1 MNGDDMTGNV
11 NNLIDQLLND
21 HQVIRPERHPMVRTL
36 PVALCIIAYMTIVT
50 ALIGLRSDWKA
61 EFITEFGIY
70 QVELLMSF
78 IVGFTAILAAGWL
91 RIPYMKNQNWVITAA
106 LASAGVF
113 LSFEIYRLISEG
125 ITFATVESFIECY
138 LHSLALASLPTMAL
152 VLMQKSGSPTRPY
165 LSALMGTLAIAGFAW
180 IALRLT
186 CSVNL
191 AGHNAIVQLSPF
203 MLLGLGLGL
212 YARRLYKW

>member
-1 MNGDDMTGNV
+1 MTN
-11 NNLIDQLLND
+11 NPHNLIDQLLQD
-21 HQVIRPERHPMVRTL
+21 HQPIRPERHPLVRTL
-36 PVALCIIAYMTIVT
+36 PVALGIVAYMTVIT
-50 ALIGLRSDWKA
+50 ALIGLRSDWYP
-61 EFITEFGIY
+61 TLTGSGTY
-70 QVELLMSF
+70 QLELWLSF
-78 IVGFTAILAAGWL
+78 MVGVTAILATGWL
-91 RIPYMKNQNWVITAA
+91 RIPYMKSQFWIIAAA
-106 LASAGVF
+106 LASAGAF
-113 LSFEIYRLISEG
+113 LALEAFRLINEG
-125 ITFATVESFIECY
+125 ITFSTIETFFECY

-180 IALRLT
+180 IGLRLT

-203 MLLGLGLGL
+203 MLLGLGMGL